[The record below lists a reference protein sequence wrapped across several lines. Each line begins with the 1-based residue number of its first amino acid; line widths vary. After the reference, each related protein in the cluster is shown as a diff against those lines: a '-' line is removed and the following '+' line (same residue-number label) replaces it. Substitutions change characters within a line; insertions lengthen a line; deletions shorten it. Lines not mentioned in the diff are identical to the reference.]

1 MEKILYTRGRHLN
14 QVAWLYDP
22 LIEKCSFGRE
32 RVFREKT
39 MHHMSLSPTDRILDV
54 GCGTG
59 NLTLLVAGN
68 LVSPGSITGI
78 DAAPRMIHIAR
89 KKAEQ
94 RAVQAEFRTGVSE
107 ALDFPDDYFDIVVN
121 SMFTHHIDTELKRIS
136 FAEMYRVLKPGGR
149 AVTADI
155 DVPTKFISKVIGWGS
170 RYLLFQKE
178 IEDNL
183 LGHLPGIMAGA
194 GFEDIRKTE
203 HIYGLVSFFICNKPG
218 GNAR

>member
-1 MEKILYTRGRHLN
+1 MEKTPYTRGRHLN
-14 QVAWLYDP
+14 HVALLYDP

-32 RVFREKT
+32 GVFREKT
-39 MHHMSLSPTDRILDV
+39 MQHMCFCPTDRILDV

-59 NLTLLVAGN
+59 NLTLLAAGN

-78 DAAPRMIHIAR
+78 DAAPRMIHIAQR
-89 KKAEQ
+89 KAEQ
-94 RAVQAEFRTGVSE
+94 RRVAADFFIGVSE
-107 ALDFPDDYFDIVVN
+107 SLDFPDDYFDIVVN
-121 SMFTHHIDTELKRIS
+121 SMFTHHIDTELKKIS

-155 DVPTKFISKVIGWGS
+155 DAPTKFLSKLIGWGS

-183 LGHLPGIMAGA
+183 LGQLPGIMAEA
-194 GFEDIRKTE
+194 GFENIRKAE
-203 HIYGLVSFFICNKPG
+203 HIYGLVSFFVCNKPG
-218 GNAR
+218 EDLK